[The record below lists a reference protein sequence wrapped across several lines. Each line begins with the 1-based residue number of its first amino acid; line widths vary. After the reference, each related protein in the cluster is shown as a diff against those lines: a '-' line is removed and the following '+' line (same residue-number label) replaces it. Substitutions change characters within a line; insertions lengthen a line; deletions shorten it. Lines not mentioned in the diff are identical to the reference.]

1 MDICLFSAFDI
12 ARSENLTNVLCL
24 LFDVN
29 AEICTTSPLG
39 ISAVA
44 TRVAGNEMTTL
55 IDTVALDT
63 ANIAVGCSVISTAIV
78 FGIKLEDISP
88 LSCLIT
94 ATGTIVKL

>member
-1 MDICLFSAFDI
+1 MVSSKRNSQA
-12 ARSENLTNVLCL
+12 
-24 LFDVN
+24 
-29 AEICTTSPLG
+29 
-39 ISAVA
+39 ISTILDTANSV
-44 TRVAGNEMTTL
+44 RGNSMATL

-63 ANIAVGCSVISTAIV
+63 ANIAVGSAVTSTAIV